1 MELNTKFQLPE
12 KNYIN
17 TDNIKKRIILGNMA
31 STPEQNFV
39 KWTTRYN
46 GKYKKTAAFTIDA
59 AGSIYSHFNAKHT
72 SNYFSNQQLNDES
85 IIILLENV
93 GYLNKIEDIGFIDW
107 LGHIYNK
114 SESVITKKWRGRV
127 YWAPYSDEQ
136 LDSVVKLVSKLC
148 GDFDI
153 PKVALS
159 HNTKIENI
167 YDYQGILYKSNVDK
181 YYIDL
186 TPAWPFEDFK
196 NKLEDAK

>member
-1 MELNTKFQLPE
+1 MEINNTYQLPD
-12 KNYIN
+12 KNYVN
-17 TDNIKKRIILGNMA
+17 TDNIKKRIILGNCG
-31 STPEQNFV
+31 SPEQNYI

-59 AGSIYSHFNAKHT
+59 AGSIYGHFEGNHS
-72 SNYFSNQQLNDES
+72 SNYFSTQQLNDES

-114 SESVITKKWRGRV
+114 SESVITKKWRGRA
-127 YWAPYSDEQ
+127 YWAPYTDEQ
-136 LDSVVKLVSKLC
+136 LESAVKLVSKLC
-148 GDFDI
+148 SDFNI

-159 HNTKIENI
+159 HNTKVEDI
-167 YDYQGILYKSNVDK
+167 YDYGGILYKSNVDK

-186 TPAWPFEDFK
+186 TPAWPFENFK